1 MLERVALH
9 QSRFRTPGVRPDS
22 RGVLLGQKG
31 VVLFPSLD
39 RLVAFLR
46 SYGEEGSLDELLP
59 SMELHQLR
67 TPLRTR
73 ELLLS
78 VNAESSYRMDR
89 IAGFAKLAGAM
100 TFTGTSRHFVQY
112 RDASSPLGYDV
123 GRLRTEDAELFLYHS
138 SFEQKY
144 AYERPLSF
152 EDLVFQLTPRRQP
165 VADTDKAS
173 HRWVI
178 AETGVGPAVL
188 RYLFRW
194 RVQARAAVVEW
205 PPQSAF
211 DDKPRRL
218 YLFDVPSLPPRI
230 RKLFNRTP
238 GVSLFV
244 PLGDN
249 LGVED
254 GFRHPIS
261 LESCRSIFDEDRLF
275 LFCGDGT
282 EHVVHPVPPF
292 APVGTLVRNDLRTE
306 DVHFPTE
313 ADSQSGPLGALPFP
327 LRLAPTMEPW
337 RAVTASFVP
346 KAHHEWL
353 GKVLYALPRGT
364 LEALRI
370 AVGSDGFYLYCET
383 GIEGVPLGRFYTEIA
398 PRIFVPAGMTL
409 VPAVAPEVLDGLLK
423 GRGQG
428 FAYFDP
434 EGGPPK
440 VVPPASFGPVAREMV
455 EDIVAVP
462 VDASPLG
469 ADSTELPLLRYDVPR
484 RLPLW
489 GLPEVPQGAVLP
501 SGDE

>member
-22 RGVLLGQKG
+22 RGILLGQKG

-78 VNAESSYRMDR
+78 VQAESSYRMDR
-89 IAGFAKLAGAM
+89 IAGLAKLAGAM

-123 GRLRTEDAELFLYHS
+123 GRLQNEDAELVLYHS
-138 SFEQKY
+138 SFAQTY
-144 AYERPLSF
+144 AFERPLSF
-152 EDLVFQLTPRRQP
+152 RDLVLNLTPRRQP
-165 VADTDKAS
+165 SSAEDGDGR
-173 HRWVI
+173 RWVL
-178 AETGVGPAVL
+178 AEMGLGSAVL
-188 RYLFRW
+188 RYLYRW
-194 RVQARAAVVEW
+194 RVEARAAVVEW

-211 DDKPRRL
+211 DDQPRRL
-218 YLFDVPSLPPRI
+218 YLFEVPSLPARI
-230 RKLFNRTP
+230 RTLFEGTP

-244 PLGDN
+244 PLGEN
-249 LGVED
+249 LAVED

-261 LESCRSIFDEDRLF
+261 LESCRSIFEEDRLF
-275 LFCGDGT
+275 LFCGDGS
-282 EHVVHPVPPF
+282 EHIVHPIPPF
-292 APVGTLVRNDLRTE
+292 ASLQTLVRNDLRPEEVSTVGSGE
-306 DVHFPTE
+306 F
-313 ADSQSGPLGALPFP
+313 QSGSLAPEPFP

-337 RAVTASFVP
+337 RSVTATFVP
-346 KAHHEWL
+346 REHHDWL

-364 LEALRI
+364 LEGLRI
-370 AVGSDGFYLYCET
+370 AVGTTGFFLYCEA
-383 GIEGVPLGRFYTEIA
+383 GIEGVPLGRYYTEVA
-398 PRIFVPAGMTL
+398 PHIFVPAGMTL
-409 VPAVAPEVLDGLLK
+409 VPAVAPEVLDGLLQA
-423 GRGQG
+423 RGQG
-428 FAYFDP
+428 FAFFDP
-434 EGGPPK
+434 NGGPPQ
-440 VVPPASFGPVAREMV
+440 VVPAASFGPIAREMIQR
-455 EDIVAVP
+455 IVAVP

-469 ADSTELPLLRYDVPR
+469 ADDTELPLIAYDVPR

-489 GLPEVPQGAVLP
+489 GLPEIPPGAAV
-501 SGDE
+501 EE